1 MKNKKIAL
9 VAMFTIIVIFV
20 MFLNNNI
27 YASYEVTSTTF
38 HRSDGRCVCDY
49 CGATFTNST
58 LEKCPGC
65 GLKFKP
71 DSTTFHRSDGRC
83 VCDFCGTTFTNSLS
97 TSCPGCGV
105 SFSNTSSS
113 ETNSNNASAS
123 NNNRN
128 GNGISGAGVPTSEQ
142 EAYRQ
147 VYGGGTTTAIA
158 DNQNSNGT
166 INNGASG
173 SGGSSYTQGQSGSAG
188 TTPTTNYSQ
197 NSNGTISNSGSS
209 TATSGTTSNNSNGSS
224 GIGTTST
231 TSSSEGTIRTSSV
244 NRSSS
249 SSGSNGDSGTYS
261 SRIDANDYKTSPS
274 LDPSGDVMNLT
285 KRILGV
291 INAVG
296 VIILVATIA
305 LLGIKYI
312 TSSLEER
319 ADYKKS
325 MIPILI
331 GAFLLFSVSTIINV
345 VYRIMSN

>member
-9 VAMFTIIVIFV
+9 VAMFTVIVIFI

-128 GNGISGAGVPTSEQ
+128 GNGISGAGVPTNTP
-142 EAYRQ
+142 AYDQ
-147 VYGGGTTTAIA
+147 VYGGGTAIVTA
-158 DNQNSNGT
+158 DNQNS
-166 INNGASG
+166 NGASG
-173 SGGSSYTQGQSGSAG
+173 SGGSGYTQGQSGSAG
-188 TTPTTNYSQ
+188 TTPTTSYSQ

-209 TATSGTTSNNSNGSS
+209 TATPGTISNNSNGSS
-224 GIGTTST
+224 ETGTTST
-231 TSSSEGTIRTSSV
+231 TSSSGGTIRTSSV

-261 SRIDANDYKTSPS
+261 SKLDADDFNTSPS
-274 LDPSGDVMNLT
+274 IDSSGKAMNLV
-285 KRILGV
+285 KKILGV
-291 INAVG
+291 INVVG
-296 VIILVATIA
+296 TIVLFVTIA

-312 TSSLEER
+312 SGSLEER

-325 MIPILI
+325 MIPILV
-331 GAFLLFSVSTIINV
+331 GAFLLFSTSTIINI
-345 VYRIMSN
+345 VYSIMNN